1 MEGKGGRFR
10 VKQDHIVVADP
21 VFYRRFIAGKPADA
35 PYDFPL
41 EAGIAENFI
50 HHHADIGRAVRI
62 ELHIDG
68 ARIRQQLAR
77 QQKPFI
83 QELQIRVGGH
93 SVVVTADRGAARR
106 PVAAQADGLGI
117 SGAAVVRRI
126 DIDQVYGA
134 AVIAQQ
140 VPQHRMVVP

>member
-1 MEGKGGRFR
+1 M
-10 VKQDHIVVADP
+10 VADP
-21 VFYRRFIAGKPADA
+21 VSYRRFIAGKPADA

-41 EAGIAENFI
+41 EAGTAENFV

-62 ELHIDG
+62 KLHIDG

-106 PVAAQADGLGI
+106 PVAAQADGLRI

-126 DIDQVYGA
+126 DVNQVYGA

>member
-93 SVVVTADRGAARR
+93 SVVVTADRGAADGRR
-106 PVAAQADGLGI
+106 P
-117 SGAAVVRRI
+117 RRRT
-126 DIDQVYGA
+126 VW
-134 AVIAQQ
+134 V
-140 VPQHRMVVP
+140 